1 MTLLEALLA
10 TVILSVVAVACL
22 EGTRGA
28 ASLQQA
34 AVGTTVGVARAEAAL
49 AQATSGAPL
58 EQRDIVVTRVPY
70 AGGTMAG
77 AARAP
82 RASQL
87 DRVDVVV
94 PVAGGGRVHL
104 TRLVR
109 RAPEAR

>member
-28 ASLQQA
+28 ASLQHA
-34 AVGTTVGVARAEAAL
+34 AATTTAGVARAEAAL
-49 AQATSGAPL
+49 AQVEAGAPL
-58 EQRDIVVTRVPY
+58 DARDVQVTRVRYVPP
-70 AGGTMAG
+70 GVRT
-77 AARAP
+77 
-82 RASQL
+82 ASQL

-94 PVAGGGRVHL
+94 PVVGGGSVHL

-109 RAPEAR
+109 RAPERR